1 MRDLIRGEANMELV
15 IKDYLWSVTKTHEE
29 LMKKSSDIFKKLA
42 YYDLLSDELLY
53 QFWDVGKSEWYK
65 TIVFDIL
72 KKATQ
77 M

>member
-1 MRDLIRGEANMELV
+1 
-15 IKDYLWSVTKTHEE
+15 
-29 LMKKSSDIFKKLA
+29 MKKSSDIFKKLA
-42 YYDLLSDELLY
+42 SYDLLSDELLY